1 MRVPSNCPLFYVSGF
16 GITNVV
22 AEKIEKVKKQKQA
35 KKCQAGEVVR
45 EPKVFFMRLSELY
58 LKTFLN
64 TCRI

>member
-22 AEKIEKVKKQKQA
+22 AEKIEKVKKNKNRQ

-45 EPKVFFMRLSELY
+45 APKVFFMRLSELY
-58 LKTFLN
+58 LKTF
-64 TCRI
+64 